1 MIEFI
6 HLSFSYKD
14 LEKGSLRKL
23 HLKIPKG
30 QCVLL
35 CGASGCGKTTL
46 TRLVN
51 GLIPHFFE
59 GKISGKVTI
68 KGMNV
73 AETEISTLSDSVG
86 TVFQN
91 PRTQF
96 FNTDTDSEIVF
107 GLENRMLEPEELK
120 QQLERVV
127 TDLHIEKL
135 RGCSIFDLSGGEKQ
149 KIAFASVYAANP
161 DIFVLDEPSSNLDF
175 HSVLELKNLIEK
187 IKRQK
192 KTIIIAEHRLWY
204 LIDIADR
211 VILMEDGQILKDMSM
226 QDFCSL
232 PIKQIQN
239 MGLRCRNFSEIETN
253 INGKK
258 FSEHTLKLKDIH
270 VKYGNH
276 IVLQNISFTANGGEI
291 VAITG
296 ANGAGKTTLARTI
309 CGLLKQKSGNIF
321 INGKN
326 LTAKA
331 RIKKSYMV
339 MQDVGHQLF
348 TDSVKTECTLGTK
361 TKNESYID
369 EILSMLSLSE
379 LKNRHP
385 LALSGGQKQRLAV
398 AISLLCDKE
407 ILIFDE
413 PTSGLDLKSMR
424 EVGTMIERLSEQG
437 KILLVIT
444 HDIEFI
450 KTICSRVLL
459 LSGGKMIAD
468 LKDKEKENIENYILT
483 GGYRNE

>member
-187 IKRQK
+187 IKRQG

-211 VILMEDGQILKDMSM
+211 VILMDDGQILKDMSM

-258 FSEHTLKLKDIH
+258 FSEHTLELKDIH

-276 IVLQNISFTANGGEI
+276 IVLRNISFTANGGEI

>member
-6 HLSFSYKD
+6 QLSFSYKD

-187 IKRQK
+187 IKRQG

-258 FSEHTLKLKDIH
+258 FSEHTLELKDIH

-276 IVLQNISFTANGGEI
+276 IVLRNISFTANGGEI

>member
-120 QQLERVV
+120 QQLEMVV

-187 IKRQK
+187 IKRQE

-258 FSEHTLKLKDIH
+258 FSEHTLELKDIH

-276 IVLQNISFTANGGEI
+276 IVLRNISFTANGGEI

>member
-6 HLSFSYKD
+6 KLSFSYK
-14 LEKGSLRKL
+14 ESAKGSLREV
-23 HLKIPKG
+23 HLEIPKG

-59 GKISGKVTI
+59 GSLSGKVTVG
-68 KGMNV
+68 GMNV

-107 GLENRMLEPEELK
+107 GLENRMLEPEKLR
-120 QQLERVV
+120 QQLERV
-127 TDLHIEKL
+127 TNDLHIEKL
-135 RGCSIFDLSGGEKQ
+135 RGRNIFELSGGEKQ

-175 HSVLELKNLIEK
+175 HSVLELKKLIER
-187 IKRQK
+187 IKQQG

-204 LIDIADR
+204 LIEIADR
-211 VILMEDGQILKDMSM
+211 VLLMKAGQIFKDMSM

-239 MGLRCRNFSEIETN
+239 MGLRCRNFSEIATN
-253 INGKK
+253 TDDKK
-258 FSEHTLKLKDIH
+258 FSDHTLELKDIH
-270 VKYGNH
+270 VKYGEKT
-276 IVLQNISFTANGGEI
+276 ILQNISFTANGGEI

-321 INGKN
+321 TDGIN

-331 RIKKSYMV
+331 RIEKSYMV

-361 TKNESYID
+361 TQNDTYVD
-369 EILSMLSLSE
+369 ETLSMLSLAE
-379 LKNRHP
+379 LKDRHP
-385 LALSGGQKQRLAV
+385 LSLSGGQKQRLAV

-424 EVGTMIERLSEQG
+424 EVGALIERLSAQG

-459 LSGGKMIAD
+459 LSGGKIIAD
-468 LKDKEKENIENYILT
+468 FKGEEKEDIENYILA
-483 GGYRNE
+483 GGDRA